1 MGRKGSF
8 SPGEFYHVYNRGT
21 ERRMIFMSDHDS
33 ERFIGLLYLSNGTK
47 NIHIS
52 NHQGSALMDWLSE
65 ERGDELLV
73 DICAYCL
80 MPNHFHLLLRER
92 VEGGISRFMQKL
104 TTAYTMYFNKRYERS
119 GTLLQGRFKATHAS
133 RDEYLSYLVAYIHL
147 NPVKLIEPLW
157 KESGIADRDYAEDYL
172 ASYTFSS
179 YPDYLGQD
187 RAQNRLLDMKALPI
201 NCDSP
206 KSFSENMRSWLDF
219 KTQE

>member
-1 MGRKGSF
+1 
-8 SPGEFYHVYNRGT
+8 
-21 ERRMIFMSDHDS
+21 
-33 ERFIGLLYLSNGTK
+33 
-47 NIHIS
+47 
-52 NHQGSALMDWLSE
+52 MDWLSE